1 MKKTFITIIATTI
14 VLLIAQNMG
23 INVDQPTEALDVDGN
38 IKLTGAVKFAD
49 GSQQSSAPASMPA
62 GVIMPYLGNIPPV
75 GWLLCHGQEVSR
87 TEYEDLFSI
96 LLITYGV
103 GDQITTFNLPDLR
116 GRMLLGLDNMGGI
129 SADRVESEQADV
141 LGGSAGEEMHEL
153 TVDEMPTHNH
163 SFVAVIGGGHGDA
176 GSGLYTDY
184 QDLEESNTN
193 YSGNSQPHN
202 NMPPYLA
209 VNYIIKY

>member
-1 MKKTFITIIATTI
+1 MKNILFIICSFLFSGELEVDGDLKVSGNVVFQDETSINTAPTLLPHGVI
-14 VLLIAQNMG
+14 VPYAG
-23 INVDQPTEALDVDGN
+23 IN
-38 IKLTGAVKFAD
+38 
-49 GSQQSSAPASMPA
+49 
-62 GVIMPYLGNIPPV
+62 PPE

-87 TEYEDLFSI
+87 TEYSDLFSV